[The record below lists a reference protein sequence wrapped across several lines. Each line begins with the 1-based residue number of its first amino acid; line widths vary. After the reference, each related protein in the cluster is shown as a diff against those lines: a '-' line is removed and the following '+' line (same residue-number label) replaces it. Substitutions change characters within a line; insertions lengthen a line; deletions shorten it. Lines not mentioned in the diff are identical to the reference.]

1 MFIGEDCSTSN
12 QIDDPD
18 NDGEC
23 CTEDANS
30 ADQCLV
36 CTTTQIEDPENRG
49 TCCDEDTDTSGKCKT

>member
-23 CTEDANS
+23 CTEDAS
-30 ADQCLV
+30 IVGQCLD
-36 CTTTQIEDPENRG
+36 CTATAQIEDPDNRG
-49 TCCDEDTDTSGKCKT
+49 TCCDEDPITSGKCQ